1 MTQSQSS
8 SRYLS
13 YESDDHGDD
22 HDLYDQGDGDHG
34 DDQGNSAHGYSDEDP
49 GYDQV
54 P

>member
-1 MTQSQSS
+1 MTQSQS
-8 SRYLS
+8 R
-13 YESDDHGDD
+13 SDDHGDD

-49 GYDQV
+49 GDDQV